1 MAPVRPRRSAGDVGS
16 TRPRRQLSF
25 RRVGVAECARST
37 GCVGPGTGWTP
48 AHLSVWR
55 GSHLVGVAP
64 SYLKSN
70 SEGEF
75 VFDWAWADAAERV
88 RIAYYPKIVVAVP
101 FTPAT
106 GDRVLVAPGENR
118 VEVIR
123 LVAAAARDLCTK
135 LASSGIHVL
144 FPRETEANVWRA
156 EGYLLR
162 DGMQFHWARR
172 GATTW
177 DDFLER
183 FPSKRRTQIR
193 RELRDVRN
201 RGIEIRTLEPDE
213 ITVETAR
220 LMHSYYASTVEKHG
234 AWGRLL
240 NERFFERIVQDFRHR
255 LAWVVARD
263 TRSGE
268 AVAGAFNVVKGSR
281 LYGRYWGT
289 RAPGGS
295 DIPFLHFAVCYYE
308 GIRHCI
314 ERGLDVFEPGAGG
327 ERRAQL
333 AASCRRGPSLGSL
346 APRPAPPFRTRA
358 VAGAGES
365 AGDGSYRGSAAR
377 VMTFRST
384 PHSGRLSHAST
395 RCVMKSFS

>member
-1 MAPVRPRRSAGDVGS
+1 MS
-16 TRPRRQLSF
+16 TRHTDSSLSDTPRD
-25 RRVGVAECARST
+25 RSDDSLAATRIGTTVRWLPSVRAAPQETWDRLVRDDSSPFVEWAWLNALEDT

-144 FPRETEANVWRA
+144 FPRETEANARRA
-156 EGYLLR
+156 KGHPLR

-177 DDFLER
+177 DDFLGR

-201 RGIEIRTLEPDE
+201 RGIEI
-213 ITVETAR
+213 
-220 LMHSYYASTVEKHG
+220 
-234 AWGRLL
+234 
-240 NERFFERIVQDFRHR
+240 
-255 LAWVVARD
+255 
-263 TRSGE
+263 
-268 AVAGAFNVVKGSR
+268 
-281 LYGRYWGT
+281 
-289 RAPGGS
+289 
-295 DIPFLHFAVCYYE
+295 
-308 GIRHCI
+308 
-314 ERGLDVFEPGAGG
+314 
-327 ERRAQL
+327 
-333 AASCRRGPSLGSL
+333 
-346 APRPAPPFRTRA
+346 
-358 VAGAGES
+358 
-365 AGDGSYRGSAAR
+365 
-377 VMTFRST
+377 
-384 PHSGRLSHAST
+384 
-395 RCVMKSFS
+395 